1 MRNHERLGVAAAAT
15 VLVLLVGS
23 ACSSSST
30 AGTDGRGA
38 TSTTALIVAPPSS
51 GSVATTTTAT
61 PTLGSAAASTSSA
74 ATSPGHTSATTTV
87 ADDTAVEVTDPT
99 EPTTAPPPPPETTTT
114 LEAPTGEQPTVAPTT
129 TAAPTVPSGTDPACI
144 AGTWTMT
151 TDALAALT
159 PKLLPSVPAHL
170 LGGSLRL
177 VTTADGRFTY
187 TGSALVV
194 RLDSAAGYLEGSGDF
209 AQTGRWTATAGTV
222 TTTRDTATGGI
233 TTWYAVSGEQRALI
247 PRAPTPLTYDLP
259 ARGPFGC
266 DSGLL
271 SFTATA
277 ADGSSVPMI
286 FTRAS

>member
-1 MRNHERLGVAAAAT
+1 MRNDVRLGVAGAAT
-15 VLVLLVGS
+15 ALVLFVGS
-23 ACSSSST
+23 ACSSSADSE
-30 AGTDGRGA
+30 GRA
-38 TSTTALIVAPPSS
+38 VPSTTMGVSVSSAS
-51 GSVATTTTAT
+51 GSVATSTTSASAT
-61 PTLGSAAASTSSA
+61 MPGSVASTTSAAAPSSSTL
-74 ATSPGHTSATTTV
+74 G
-87 ADDTAVEVTDPT
+87 ADGTAVEVTDPT

-114 LEAPTGEQPTVAPTT
+114 LEAPTGEMPAVAPTT
-129 TAAPTVPSGTDPACI
+129 TAAPTLPTGNDPACI
-144 AGTWTMT
+144 AGTWTMA
-151 TDALAALT
+151 TDALQALT
-159 PKLLPSVPAHL
+159 PKLVPSVSAHL

-177 VTTADGRFTY
+177 VTTADGRLTY
-187 TGSALVV
+187 TGSALLV

-209 AQTGRWTATAGTV
+209 AQTGRWTATIGTA

-259 ARGPFGC
+259 ASGAFRC

-277 ADGSSVPMI
+277 SDGSSVPMI